1 MRRSCGPAVV
11 LAVSLVICA
20 PATFAQQNIA
30 TERAVEGPAV
40 SNGDPGA
47 SPAPP
52 PREWIGTGLKWPSW
66 SRMTGD
72 WARARTHLEDR
83 GVSFEITT
91 TSDGSSLG
99 ARPSGVQGF
108 GRSLSTAA
116 VTFDLEKIAGLT
128 GSRVLVQYQVLG
140 SANSALGSRVAQPV
154 SNIDAATFRRFA
166 EVWIEQ
172 QFGQRVRVKSG
183 LIDANTEFA
192 FVENNADFINSSMGY
207 SPTVF
212 PMPTYP
218 DPHLGLTVH
227 VDTTAQTYASIGAFN
242 GGPATGVDD
251 FRSVFAVGE
260 AGLRW
265 QGLGGGRAGVGYWRI
280 GGRRDAGDDGI
291 VPVSTGGQYIALDQ
305 TLWNSSRGEA
315 TRTVGA
321 FFQAGLADPQLSPT
335 SSHIGGGL
343 VGRGLLPGRPN
354 DTVGLGVTVV
364 RLAPAAPD
372 EPTSRELVFETFHR
386 FVLTQWMA
394 LKPDLQFFRHPGGT
408 PGRRTI
414 VAGTVRIEVVF

>member
-1 MRRSCGPAVV
+1 MRRSYGPAVV

-20 PATFAQQNIA
+20 PTTFAQQNIGA
-30 TERAVEGPAV
+30 ERAVEGSAV

-47 SPAPP
+47 PTPPP
-52 PREWIGTGLKWPSW
+52 PREWIGTGLTWPSW

-72 WARARTHLEDR
+72 WARARTSLENR
-83 GVSFEITT
+83 GVSFEITA
-91 TSDGSSLG
+91 TSDGSGLG
-99 ARPSGVQGF
+99 ARPDGVQGF
-108 GRSLSTAA
+108 GRYLSTAGA
-116 VTFDLEKIAGLT
+116 TLDLEKIAGLK
-128 GSRVLVQYQVLG
+128 GSRVLVQYQMLG
-140 SANSALGSRVAQPV
+140 GTNGAQGLSVAQPF
-154 SNIDAATFRRFA
+154 SNIDASAFRRFA

-172 QFGQRVRVKSG
+172 QFGPRVRVKSG

-218 DPHLGLTVH
+218 DPHFGLAVH
-227 VDTTAQTYASIGAFN
+227 VDPTEQTYVSVGTFN

-251 FRSVFAVGE
+251 FKALFTVGE

-265 QGLGGGRAGVGYWRI
+265 KGLGGGRVGVGYWRI
-280 GGRRDAGDDGI
+280 TGKRDAAEDGI

-305 TLWNSSRGEA
+305 TLWNSERGGT

-343 VGRGLLPGRPN
+343 TGRGLLPGRRN

-364 RLAPAAPD
+364 GLAPSAPG
-372 EPTSRELVFETFHR
+372 ETTSREIVFETFHR

-394 LKPDLQFFRHPGGT
+394 LKPDVQFFRHPSGT

-414 VAGTVRIEVVF
+414 LAGTVRIEVVF